1 MQGGNMAHAA
11 SDLPTVLIADPD
23 RAYQAQLADYLR
35 PRYRVVMANSLAE
48 TVEQIIRQP
57 PAILLLELDFPDGDG
72 NKLIQQIREN
82 ARTRQMVVCCV
93 TKRASIHD
101 KVSGFQSG
109 ADDYVVKPVNAKTF
123 MWRVVLLSRLR

>member
-1 MQGGNMAHAA
+1 MAQV
-11 SDLPTVLIADPD
+11 STDTPTVLIADPD
-23 RAYQAQLADYLR
+23 RTYQAQLADCLR
-35 PRYRVVMANSLAE
+35 PRYHIVTANTLAE

-72 NKLIQQIREN
+72 AKLIEQIREN

-93 TKRASIHD
+93 TKRSSIHD
-101 KVSGFQSG
+101 KVSGFQAG